1 MSHGQILSGQL
12 SMVTSDAR
20 NDSFGRND
28 LGLSPPGSEG
38 TTSTGIAGDQG
49 PTRR

>member
-28 LGLSPPGSEG
+28 LGH
-38 TTSTGIAGDQG
+38 A
-49 PTRR
+49 RMRAR